1 MNILKSP
8 MEKST
13 GNLHVFP
20 FGYLLLKTPWGGSTA
35 ASLLIMAFLWKE
47 RPFRVL
53 DIKAIAA
60 MKKTNVEKLTFLF
73 PARAALAMQCRGN
86 RFPLGHHKSSK
97 NHPQSPPN
105 PLPEAP
111 KSTSEASKACFG
123 NNTIFQT
130 PKKIYG
136 RGGFFGKIRF
146 WPAFWDPKSLKF
158 GSKMRKKRH

>member
-1 MNILKSP
+1 MSKSLR
-8 MEKST
+8 KS
-13 GNLHVFP
+13 LP
-20 FGYLLLKTPWGGSTA
+20 RLLNTPRGGSTA

-53 DIKAIAA
+53 DIQAIAA
-60 MKKTNVEKLTFLF
+60 MKKTNVEKLTFQF

-86 RFPLGHHKSSK
+86 HFPLGHHKSSK

-130 PKKIYG
+130 PKKTYCI
-136 RGGFFGKIRF
+136 RVFGWQHAIL
-146 WPAFWDPKSLKF
+146 ASFWDPKSLKF
-158 GSKMRKKRH
+158 GSKMRKKRY

>member
-1 MNILKSP
+1 MDWDILDDPWSQSP
-8 MEKST
+8 
-13 GNLHVFP
+13 
-20 FGYLLLKTPWGGSTA
+20 GGSTA
-35 ASLLIMAFLWKE
+35 ASLLIMGLWCGGRPFEYGLLWKE

-60 MKKTNVEKLTFLF
+60 MEKTNVEKLTFQF

-86 RFPLGHHKSSK
+86 HFPLGHHKSSK

-130 PKKIYG
+130 PKKIY
-136 RGGFFGKIRF
+136 RRFRFFGKIRF
-146 WPAFWDPKSLKF
+146 WPPFWDPKSLKF
-158 GSKMRKKRH
+158 GSKMRKK